1 MDLKKTTKV
10 RTNVNKFDRGTR
22 IKEMHTFAERYAQKT
37 NTFFCL
43 DPSITSVIIAGLADY
58 KEKYELPLCPCRN
71 FRSERTEI
79 ELNFWICP
87 CVAMRERKE
96 CHCKLFVRPEDSNA
110 STTQKIPLSTV
121 YHNLIDNMYT

>member
-1 MDLKKTTKV
+1 MDLKKTV
-10 RTNVNKFDRGTR
+10 EMTNKKKFDKGSR

-71 FRSERTEI
+71 FRSEKVEI
-79 ELNFWICP
+79 ELNFWVCP

-96 CHCKLFVRPEDSNA
+96 CHCKLFVQPDDPNA
-110 STTQKIPLSTV
+110 SKVQKIPLTTV
-121 YHNLIDNMYT
+121 YNNLISNLYN